1 MTPISELRG
10 AIPLG
15 VSLGL
20 SPAVAAIIS
29 VTGNALVVPFLLLL
43 VEPLFKRLKTLS
55 KLRSW
60 IERYED
66 RAVNKFHSYRKFR
79 FWGLY
84 LFVAIPFPTTG
95 AYTGCVAA
103 VILGMGFKSAW
114 LSITSGV
121 VTSGV
126 IVYLL
131 TSHVVSWL

>member
-1 MTPISELRG
+1 M
-10 AIPLG
+10 G

-20 SPAVAAIIS
+20 SPEVAALIS
-29 VTGNALVVPFLLLL
+29 VFGNALVVPFLLLL
-43 VEPLFKRLKTLS
+43 VEPLFQRLKTLS
-55 KLRSW
+55 KLRHW

-66 RAVNKFHSYRKFR
+66 RAVTKFHNYSKFR

-103 VILGMGFKSAW
+103 VLLGMGFRSAW

-121 VTSGV
+121 ITSGI

-131 TSHVVSWL
+131 TSNIVSWL